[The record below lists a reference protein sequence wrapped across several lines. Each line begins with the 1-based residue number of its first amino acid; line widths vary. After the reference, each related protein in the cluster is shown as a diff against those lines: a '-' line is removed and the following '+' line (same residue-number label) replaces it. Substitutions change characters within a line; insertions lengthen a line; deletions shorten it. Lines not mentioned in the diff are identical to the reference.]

1 MPIRPWQELFYE
13 RLQVKIYESEG
24 DLGRAAADLTSQ
36 ITKAMLSNQETVRVM
51 FSTGAS
57 QFSFVDGLKVQSMD
71 WRRITAFH
79 LDEYE
84 GIDVTHPAS
93 FRLWLKTRI
102 EEPFKPGA
110 FYYIEGDAPDAE
122 AECQRY
128 ARLLEENPIDLG
140 FIGIGENGHI
150 AFNDPPVADFTD
162 PVKVKVVELDEM
174 CRRQQV
180 GEGWFPTIDDVPRR
194 ALSLTVPA
202 IMECTQ
208 IISVV
213 PDGRKANAVQQALEG
228 PISTTCPASI
238 LRTHPNATLFLDKNS
253 ASKLAALVR

>member
-1 MPIRPWQELFYE
+1 MLIRPWQELFYE

-36 ITKAMLSNQETVRVM
+36 ITKAMLSSQETVRVM

-57 QFSFVDGLKVQSMD
+57 QFSFVDGLKVQNID
-71 WRRITAFH
+71 WRRIAAFH

-84 GIDVTHPAS
+84 GIDETHPAS

-102 EEPFKPGA
+102 EEIFKPGA

-150 AFNDPPVADFTD
+150 AFNDPPVADFAD

-253 ASKLAALVR
+253 ASKLAALAR